1 MEVAEGVLQISMTF
15 ETLRWTICGSTTVVA
30 SLRNVVQEFYLHAL
44 NHVALNLVVIV
55 NVKMNASVVKWT
67 VNISDVAIL
76 MVVVIVVKAVI
87 VQIVIVTAT
96 VVNAL
101 L

>member
-1 MEVAEGVLQISMTF
+1 MEVAEGVLQITMIL
-15 ETLRWTICGSTTVVA
+15 EIQRWIIYGLTTVVA
-30 SLRNVVQEFYLHAL
+30 SLLNVLGELYLHAL
-44 NHVALNLVVIV
+44 NHVALNLAVIA
-55 NVKMNASVVKWT
+55 NVKMNASAAKWT
-67 VNISDVAIL
+67 VSILDAAIL
-76 MVVVIVVKAVI
+76 MVVVIVVKVAI